1 MWLYDDFLGTLQF
14 DSMRFGKNEDHSLME
29 LLDKATGSPNPRFIL
44 TTREYI
50 LEDAKRVHGAF
61 DSRADELLSYTLTLA
76 DYTSEHR
83 EQMLFNHLYFSD
95 LPDSRLQKL
104 VEKRVY
110 RQIIAHKHFNPRIVE
125 SISKHANSRAMS
137 DEEYVAFVE
146 REFDDPSKLW
156 EHPFRRDISPIA
168 RLVLAVLWSFGGRAE
183 LSALR
188 SAVAR
193 IHERTPVEDFAMQF
207 EDALRQLDGNFLATN
222 RYPGRYAKAKPFMV
236 VQFQNPS
243 VEEFVEGLVT
253 SESSWLQ
260 RLVEAIVSIRQVK
273 ILSGQVSSPNGVPG
287 SFWTSLRSRATTC
300 EHVSGGYLINYRDY
314 GAKESRLTWCDDP
327 PDSADITQEL
337 LAVEAEANFNDER
350 TQTLRAR
357 VLTKVD
363 GLSTS
368 IELQMTIP
376 FHMQ

>member
-1 MWLYDDFLGTLQF
+1 MHSAAGTDRRLVVVYDDFLGTLQF

-29 LLDKATGSPNPRFIL
+29 LLDKATGSPNLRFIL

-61 DSRADELLSYTLTLA
+61 DSRADELLRYTLTLA
-76 DYTSEHR
+76 DYTGEHR
-83 EQMLFNHLYFSD
+83 AQMLFNHLYFSD

-168 RLVLAVLWSFGGRAE
+168 RLVLAVLWSLGGRAE

-193 IHERTPVEDFAMQF
+193 YTNERLSKISLCNLRTRFVNLMAIF
-207 EDALRQLDGNFLATN
+207 LRQTGIPEDTRRPSHGAVSESVRRRIRRGVGDFRVILATTTRGSHSVN
-222 RYPGRYAKAKPFMV
+222 TSGEDLVWPGTQGQFAKRGTRIFLDV
-236 VQFQNPS
+236 F
-243 VEEFVEGLVT
+243 EVEGNHL
-253 SESSWLQ
+253 
-260 RLVEAIVSIRQVK
+260 
-273 ILSGQVSSPNGVPG
+273 
-287 SFWTSLRSRATTC
+287 
-300 EHVSGGYLINYRDY
+300 
-314 GAKESRLTWCDDP
+314 
-327 PDSADITQEL
+327 
-337 LAVEAEANFNDER
+337 
-350 TQTLRAR
+350 
-357 VLTKVD
+357 
-363 GLSTS
+363 
-368 IELQMTIP
+368 
-376 FHMQ
+376 